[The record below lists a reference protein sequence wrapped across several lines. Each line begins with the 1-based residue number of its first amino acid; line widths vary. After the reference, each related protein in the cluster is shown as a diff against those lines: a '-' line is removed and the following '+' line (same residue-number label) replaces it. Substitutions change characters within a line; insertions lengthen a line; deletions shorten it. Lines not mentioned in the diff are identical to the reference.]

1 MTTAEITKLLKH
13 QRAVSQHVANLHKIT
28 GKDARGNYL
37 RNEVKDEAVRDEV
50 GRVFSE
56 QFRRIREMDL

>member
-1 MTTAEITKLLKH
+1 MTPAEITKLLEH

-28 GKDARGNYL
+28 GKEARGNYL
-37 RNEVKDEAVRDEV
+37 RNVVKDDAMRDEV